1 MGNEKSEK
9 QRVLNGVISLMERD
23 LGYLHKVDTT
33 SGMSLKATTKGWD
46 GRKLHILLTTA
57 EEQELFLR
65 IINSVKTRKE
75 EQLQIKKE
83 ELKKL

>member
-23 LGYLHKVDTT
+23 LQYLDKVDST
-33 SGMSLKATTKGWD
+33 SGMSLKVNTKGWD
-46 GRKLHILLTTA
+46 SRELHILLTTA